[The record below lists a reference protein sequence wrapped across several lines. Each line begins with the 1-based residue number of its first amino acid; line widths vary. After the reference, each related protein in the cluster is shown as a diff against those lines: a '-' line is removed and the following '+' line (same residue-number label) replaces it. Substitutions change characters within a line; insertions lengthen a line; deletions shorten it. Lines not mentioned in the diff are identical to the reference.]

1 MKLFVNESV
10 ETSKWFCEDQTI
22 FHMRPKTSPGTQNT
36 PFIKIYSQK
45 NYSAFIGN

>member
-22 FHMRPKTSPGTQNT
+22 FHMRPKNLTSNPKHT
-36 PFIKIYSQK
+36 IY
-45 NYSAFIGN
+45 